1 MKTMTVNN
9 LISFQLFLTLLTFP
23 NTSVSLSFSL
33 NILLVEKFRFE
44 TGFQKKFLP
53 AMEQYRLG
61 QVQLLKMAGRDPKA
75 VVLPSTLKKADLET
89 AGATTTASSNPLM
102 NKLTQKLL

>member
-1 MKTMTVNN
+1 MNK
-9 LISFQLFLTLLTFP
+9 
-23 NTSVSLSFSL
+23 FS
-33 NILLVEKFRFE
+33 FE

-75 VVLPSTLKKADLET
+75 VVLPSTLKKADLEV
-89 AGATTTASSNPLM
+89 AGASAPAGNPLLG
-102 NKLTQKLL
+102 KLTQKLL